1 MKILLFL
8 IGFIFGCMAGI
19 VVMCLVQVNKG
30 AEKELRQIEAKKK
43 DKDKKKEEKCK
54 ETS

>member
-1 MKILLFL
+1 MKILLFS

-30 AEKELRQIEAKKK
+30 AEKELRQIEANKT
-43 DKDKKKEEKCK
+43 DKDKKGEEKCK